1 MSFLP
6 PIDAVTRTRSRAGHR
21 PVPSTG
27 TQEEMIKMCVRP
39 DRLAGPKRRR
49 AEEASGGTCHCDS
62 GPGCKTAS
70 PLSSLSSPSQ
80 ARVDATVKVMTFY
93 VTVRRN
99 DTEHSECP
107 RKRGDVEPLS
117 HTALVCLSLF
127 HVEA

>member
-80 ARVDATVKVMTFY
+80 ARVDATVKVI
-93 VTVRRN
+93 
-99 DTEHSECP
+99 
-107 RKRGDVEPLS
+107 DVELLS